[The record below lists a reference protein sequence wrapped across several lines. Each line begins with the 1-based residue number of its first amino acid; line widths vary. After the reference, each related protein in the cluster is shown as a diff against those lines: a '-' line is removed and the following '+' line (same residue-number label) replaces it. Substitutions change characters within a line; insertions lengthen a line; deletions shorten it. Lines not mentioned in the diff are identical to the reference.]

1 METVVKLAM
10 VLVSLSFVLK
20 LTGYKLRQLLLMA
33 LLCALFVGFSWQ
45 FAAEQS
51 RTAIA
56 SWLSDRELMQ
66 DIAVLMTLDVALQ
79 MAYCL
84 MAVNL
89 MNSGPLK
96 RRTILVYKLL
106 RLFPGIMVFLVL
118 FSLLVSCVFAFPGV
132 SFPLISWCMAAAVLV
147 LLPLA
152 VLGVRKLLPEKEIR
166 LELLFLSNALT
177 AALGVIATVN
187 GTTASESVDSVDYPA
202 TIAVIGIVLLCAALG
217 FLLYRLKA
225 GRKWRD

>member
-51 RTAIA
+51 KTAIA

-132 SFPLISWCMAAAVLV
+132 SFSLISWCMAAAVLV

-177 AALGVIATVN
+177 AVLGVIATVN
-187 GTTASESVDSVDYPA
+187 GTTASESADSVDYPA
-202 TIAVIGIVLLCAALG
+202 TAAVFGIVLLGAALG
-217 FLLYRLKA
+217 FLLYSIKS
-225 GRKWRD
+225 RKS

>member
-51 RTAIA
+51 KTAIA

-96 RRTILVYKLL
+96 RRTIFVYKLL

-132 SFPLISWCMAAAVLV
+132 SFSLISWCMAAAVLV

-152 VLGVRKLLPEKEIR
+152 VLGVRNCHGERHDGFRECGFGGLPCHHCR
-166 LELLFLSNALT
+166 HRDCPSRRRVRFS
-177 AALGVIATVN
+177 
-187 GTTASESVDSVDYPA
+187 
-202 TIAVIGIVLLCAALG
+202 AVPHKIPEVMTSLIYIVSAVEVAKDTLI
-217 FLLYRLKA
+217 
-225 GRKWRD
+225 

>member
-33 LLCALFVGFSWQ
+33 LLCALFVGFSWR

-51 RTAIA
+51 KTAIA

-132 SFPLISWCMAAAVLV
+132 SFSLISWCMAAAVLV

-202 TIAVIGIVLLCAALG
+202 TIAVIGIVLLGAALG
-217 FLLYRLKA
+217 FLLNRLKA

>member
-51 RTAIA
+51 KTAIA

-96 RRTILVYKLL
+96 RRTVLVYKLL

-132 SFPLISWCMAAAVLV
+132 SFALISWSMAAAVLV

-202 TIAVIGIVLLCAALG
+202 TAAVIGIVLLGAALG
-217 FLLYRLKA
+217 FLLYRIKA

>member
-51 RTAIA
+51 KTAIA

-106 RLFPGIMVFLVL
+106 RLFPGLMVFLVL

-132 SFPLISWCMAAAVLV
+132 SFSLISWCMAAAVLV

-202 TIAVIGIVLLCAALG
+202 TVAVIGIVLLGAALG

>member
-51 RTAIA
+51 KTAIA

-89 MNSGPLK
+89 MNSGRLG
-96 RRTILVYKLL
+96 RRTVLLYKLL
-106 RLFPGIMVFLVL
+106 RMFPGIMVFLVL
-118 FSLLVSCVFAFPGV
+118 FSLLVSCLFAFPGV
-132 SFPLISWCMAAAVLV
+132 PFPLVSWLMAAAVLV
-147 LLPLA
+147 MLPLA
-152 VLGVRKLLPEKEIR
+152 VLGLRKLLPEKEIR

-177 AALGVIATVN
+177 AVLGVIATVN

-202 TIAVIGIVLLCAALG
+202 TAAVFGIVLLGAALG
-217 FLLYRLKA
+217 FLLYRIKS
-225 GRKWRD
+225 RKS

>member
-202 TIAVIGIVLLCAALG
+202 TIAVIGIVLLGAALG
-217 FLLYRLKA
+217 FLLYRIKS
-225 GRKWRD
+225 RKS

>member
-51 RTAIA
+51 KTAIA

-132 SFPLISWCMAAAVLV
+132 SFSLISWCMAAAVLV

-202 TIAVIGIVLLCAALG
+202 TIAVIGIVLLGAALG

-225 GRKWRD
+225 GRKWKD

>member
-51 RTAIA
+51 KTAIA

-132 SFPLISWCMAAAVLV
+132 SFSLISWCMAAAVLV

-177 AALGVIATVN
+177 AVLGVIATVN
-187 GTTASESVDSVDYPA
+187 GTTASESVDSVDYLA
-202 TIAVIGIVLLCAALG
+202 TVAVLGLVLVGAAAG
-217 FLLYRLKA
+217 FLLYRFRA
-225 GRKWRD
+225 GRKWKD

>member
-51 RTAIA
+51 KTAIA

-96 RRTILVYKLL
+96 RRTIFVYKLL

-132 SFPLISWCMAAAVLV
+132 SFSLISWCMAAAVLV

-202 TIAVIGIVLLCAALG
+202 TIAVIGIVLLGAAFG

-225 GRKWRD
+225 GRKWKD

>member
-45 FAAEQS
+45 FAAAQS
-51 RTAIA
+51 KTAIA

-132 SFPLISWCMAAAVLV
+132 SFSLISWCMAAAVLV

-202 TIAVIGIVLLCAALG
+202 TIAVIGIVLLGAALG
-217 FLLYRLKA
+217 FLLYRIKS
-225 GRKWRD
+225 RKS

>member
-51 RTAIA
+51 KTAIA

-132 SFPLISWCMAAAVLV
+132 SFSLISWCMAAAVLV

-177 AALGVIATVN
+177 AVLGVIATVN
-187 GTTASESVDSVDYPA
+187 GTTASESMDSVDYPA
-202 TIAVIGIVLLCAALG
+202 TIAVIGIVLLGAALG
-217 FLLYRLKA
+217 FLLYRIKS
-225 GRKWRD
+225 RKS

>member
-51 RTAIA
+51 KTAIA

-66 DIAVLMTLDVALQ
+66 DVAVLMTLDVALQ

-132 SFPLISWCMAAAVLV
+132 SFSLISWCMAAAVLV

-187 GTTASESVDSVDYPA
+187 GTTASESVDSVDYLA
-202 TIAVIGIVLLCAALG
+202 TVAVLGLVLVGAAAG
-217 FLLYRLKA
+217 FLLYRFRA
-225 GRKWRD
+225 GRKWKD

>member
-51 RTAIA
+51 KTAIA

-202 TIAVIGIVLLCAALG
+202 TVAVIGIVLLGAALG
-217 FLLYRLKA
+217 FLLYRIKS
-225 GRKWRD
+225 RKS

>member
-51 RTAIA
+51 KTAIA

-132 SFPLISWCMAAAVLV
+132 SFSLISWCMAAAVLV

>member
-51 RTAIA
+51 KTAIA

-132 SFPLISWCMAAAVLV
+132 SFSLISWCMAAAVLV

-202 TIAVIGIVLLCAALG
+202 TIAVIGIVLLGATLG
-217 FLLYRLKA
+217 FLLYRIKS
-225 GRKWRD
+225 RKS

>member
-51 RTAIA
+51 KTAIA

-118 FSLLVSCVFAFPGV
+118 FSLLVSCLFVFPGV
-132 SFPLISWCMAAAVLV
+132 PFPLVSWLMAAAVLV
-147 LLPLA
+147 MLPLA
-152 VLGVRKLLPEKEIR
+152 VLGLRKLLPEKEIR

-177 AALGVIATVN
+177 AVLGVIATVN

-202 TIAVIGIVLLCAALG
+202 TAAVFGIVLLGAALG
-217 FLLYRLKA
+217 FLLYRIKS
-225 GRKWRD
+225 RKS

>member
-51 RTAIA
+51 KTAIA

-132 SFPLISWCMAAAVLV
+132 SFSLISWCMAAAVLV

-202 TIAVIGIVLLCAALG
+202 TVAVIGIVLLCAALG

>member
-51 RTAIA
+51 KTAIA

-132 SFPLISWCMAAAVLV
+132 SFSLISWCMAAAVLV

-177 AALGVIATVN
+177 AVLGVIATVN

-202 TIAVIGIVLLCAALG
+202 TAAVFGIVLLGAALG

-225 GRKWRD
+225 GRKWKD

>member
-51 RTAIA
+51 KTAIA

-152 VLGVRKLLPEKEIR
+152 VLGIRKLLPEKEIR

-202 TIAVIGIVLLCAALG
+202 TIAVIGIVLLGAALG

>member
-51 RTAIA
+51 KTAIA

-202 TIAVIGIVLLCAALG
+202 TAAVFGIVLLGAALG

>member
-20 LTGYKLRQLLLMA
+20 LTGYKLCQLLLMT

-51 RTAIA
+51 KTAIA

-132 SFPLISWCMAAAVLV
+132 SFSLISWCMAAAVLV

-202 TIAVIGIVLLCAALG
+202 TIAVIGIVLLGAALG

>member
-51 RTAIA
+51 KTAIA

-96 RRTILVYKLL
+96 RRTVLVYKLL

-132 SFPLISWCMAAAVLV
+132 SFSLISWCMAAAVLV

-202 TIAVIGIVLLCAALG
+202 TIAVIGIVLLGAALG
-217 FLLYRLKA
+217 FLLYRIKS
-225 GRKWRD
+225 RKS

>member
-51 RTAIA
+51 KTAIA

-66 DIAVLMTLDVALQ
+66 DIAVLMTLDVSLQ

-132 SFPLISWCMAAAVLV
+132 SFSLISWCMAAAVLV

-202 TIAVIGIVLLCAALG
+202 TIAVIGIVLLGAALG
-217 FLLYRLKA
+217 FLLYRIKS
-225 GRKWRD
+225 RKS

>member
-51 RTAIA
+51 KTAIA

-132 SFPLISWCMAAAVLV
+132 SFSLISWCMAAAVLV

-202 TIAVIGIVLLCAALG
+202 TAAVIGIVLLGAALG
-217 FLLYRLKA
+217 FLLYRIKA

>member
-51 RTAIA
+51 KTAIA

-132 SFPLISWCMAAAVLV
+132 PFSLISWCMAAAVLV

-152 VLGVRKLLPEKEIR
+152 VLGLRKLLPEKEIR

-177 AALGVIATVN
+177 AVLGVIATVN
-187 GTTASESVDSVDYPA
+187 GTTASESMDSVDYPA
-202 TIAVIGIVLLCAALG
+202 TIAVIGIVLLGAALG
-217 FLLYRLKA
+217 FLLYRIKS
-225 GRKWRD
+225 RKS

>member
-51 RTAIA
+51 KTAIA

-132 SFPLISWCMAAAVLV
+132 SFSLISWCMAAAVLV

-187 GTTASESVDSVDYPA
+187 GSTASESVDSVDYPA
-202 TIAVIGIVLLCAALG
+202 TIAVIGIVLLGAALG

>member
-51 RTAIA
+51 KTAIA

-132 SFPLISWCMAAAVLV
+132 SFSLISWCMAAAVLV

-152 VLGVRKLLPEKEIR
+152 VLGIRKLLPEKEIR

-202 TIAVIGIVLLCAALG
+202 TIAVIGIVLLGAALG

>member
-51 RTAIA
+51 KTAIA

-132 SFPLISWCMAAAVLV
+132 SFSLISWCMAAAVLV

-202 TIAVIGIVLLCAALG
+202 TVAVIGIVLLGAALG

-225 GRKWRD
+225 GRKWKD

>member
-51 RTAIA
+51 KTAIA

-132 SFPLISWCMAAAVLV
+132 SFSLISWCMAAAVLV

-202 TIAVIGIVLLCAALG
+202 TIAVIGIVLLGAALG
-217 FLLYRLKA
+217 FLLYRIKS
-225 GRKWRD
+225 RKS

>member
-51 RTAIA
+51 KTAIA

-132 SFPLISWCMAAAVLV
+132 SFSLISWCMAAAVLV

-202 TIAVIGIVLLCAALG
+202 TVAVIGIVLLGAALG

>member
-51 RTAIA
+51 KTAIA

-132 SFPLISWCMAAAVLV
+132 SFSLISWCMAAAVLV

-177 AALGVIATVN
+177 AAFGVIATVN

-202 TIAVIGIVLLCAALG
+202 TAAVFGIVLLGAALG

>member
-51 RTAIA
+51 KTAIA

-132 SFPLISWCMAAAVLV
+132 SFSLISWCMAAAVLV

-187 GTTASESVDSVDYPA
+187 GTTASESVDSVDDPA
-202 TIAVIGIVLLCAALG
+202 TIAVIGIVLLGAALG

>member
-51 RTAIA
+51 KTAIA

-96 RRTILVYKLL
+96 RRTILMYKLL

-202 TIAVIGIVLLCAALG
+202 TIAVIGIVLLGAALG
-217 FLLYRLKA
+217 FLLYRIKS
-225 GRKWRD
+225 RKS

>member
-51 RTAIA
+51 KTAIA

-132 SFPLISWCMAAAVLV
+132 SFSLISWCMAAAVLV

-187 GTTASESVDSVDYPA
+187 GTTASESVDYHA
-202 TIAVIGIVLLCAALG
+202 TIAVIGIVFLVALLG
-217 FLLYRLKA
+217 FLLYRLRA
-225 GRKWRD
+225 ARKWKD

>member
-51 RTAIA
+51 KTAIA

-96 RRTILVYKLL
+96 RRTVLVYKLL

-132 SFPLISWCMAAAVLV
+132 SFSLISWCMAAAVLV

-202 TIAVIGIVLLCAALG
+202 TAAVIGIVLLGAALG
-217 FLLYRLKA
+217 FLLYRIKA

>member
-51 RTAIA
+51 KTAIA

-132 SFPLISWCMAAAVLV
+132 SFSLISWCMAAAVLV

-152 VLGVRKLLPEKEIR
+152 VLGLRKLLPEKEIR

-177 AALGVIATVN
+177 AVLGVIATVN
-187 GTTASESVDSVDYPA
+187 GTTASESMDSVDYPA
-202 TIAVIGIVLLCAALG
+202 TIAVIGIVLLGAALG
-217 FLLYRLKA
+217 FLLYRIKS
-225 GRKWRD
+225 RKS